1 MGVSVLKP
9 SIIYSNNLI
18 AIINSTDPSSP
29 LKKKYLTLSYH
40 FCREHFSTGIVN
52 VWKIDGKDNYADPFT
67 KWLVSTDF
75 YGYYHQIMS
84 N

>member
-1 MGVSVLKP
+1 MKKAVTIRYYLMSMRVNVSKP
-9 SIIYSNNLI
+9 SIIYSNSLS

-52 VWKIDGKDNYADPFT
+52 ILKIDGKDKYADPFT
-67 KWLVSTDF
+67 K
-75 YGYYHQIMS
+75 
-84 N
+84 